1 MTDSPREDAS
11 AWSVPMREA
20 IDLAD
25 AGAWAMGG
33 NPRVGCVVL
42 DGSGAV
48 VGRGSHQGAGTPHA
62 EVVAL
67 AEAGEQARG
76 GTAVVTLE
84 PCRHTGR
91 TGPCT
96 EALITAG
103 VARVVF
109 AVADP
114 TDSAGGGVA
123 DLRRAGI
130 EVVSGV
136 EEPDARWVARAWLS
150 SVERRRP
157 WVTIKAAVSLDGR
170 VADVTGGPTPITGPA
185 AREVSH
191 QWRSRVDAIV
201 VGTGTALADD
211 PQLTSREVNG
221 DIRSVQ
227 PLRVVVGRTP
237 LPSEARVL
245 DGTADTWVFA
255 DRDLTRL
262 LEELHERGV
271 QHVLVEG
278 GPTLEGALLE
288 AGLADEILWFVAP
301 VILGGG
307 PAALPPL
314 ERDVD
319 VHVRRTRV
327 VGEDVVWEG
336 VIGVHGNR

>member
-1 MTDSPREDAS
+1 MTDASRDDAA
-11 AWSVPMREA
+11 AWTAPMREA

-25 AGAWAMGG
+25 GGVWAMGG

-42 DGSGAV
+42 DHEGSV
-48 VGRGSHQGAGTPHA
+48 VGRGSHRGAGTPHA

-67 AEAGEQARG
+67 AEAGERARG

-96 EALITAG
+96 EALMAAG

-109 AVADP
+109 AVTDP
-114 TDSAGGGVA
+114 TDAAGGGAA
-123 DLRRAGI
+123 DLRRAGV

-136 EEPDARWVARAWLS
+136 EESDARWVARAWLS
-150 SVERRRP
+150 SVERQRP

-170 VADVTGGPTPITGPA
+170 VADVTGGPTPITGSE

-191 QWRSRVDAIV
+191 LWRSRVDAIL
-201 VGTGTALADD
+201 VGTGTVLADD

-221 DIRSVQ
+221 DVRAVQ
-227 PLRVVVGRTP
+227 PLRVVVGRSP
-237 LPSEARVL
+237 LPPEARVL

-262 LEELHERGV
+262 LEELQSRGV

-278 GPTLEGALLE
+278 GPTLEGALLD

-314 ERDVD
+314 EHDVD
-319 VHVRRTRV
+319 VRVRRVRA

-336 VIGVHGNR
+336 VIDVHRDR

>member
-1 MTDSPREDAS
+1 MTDALSDDAS
-11 AWSVPMREA
+11 AWSAPMRVA
-20 IDLAD
+20 IALAD
-25 AGAWAMGG
+25 DEPSAMRG

-42 DGSGAV
+42 DPTGEV
-48 VGRGSHQGAGTPHA
+48 VGRGSHRGSGTPHA

-67 AEAGEQARG
+67 ADAGERARG

-96 EALITAG
+96 EALIAAG
-103 VARVVF
+103 VTRVVF

-114 TDSAGGGVA
+114 SDAAGGGAA
-123 DLRRAGI
+123 DLHRAGI

-136 EEPDARWVARAWLS
+136 EEADARWVARAWLS
-150 SVERRRP
+150 SIERRRP
-157 WVTIKAAVSLDGR
+157 WVTIKSAVSLDGR
-170 VADVTGGPTPITGPA
+170 VADVAGGPTPITGVE
-185 AREVSH
+185 ARAISH
-191 QWRSRVDAIV
+191 LWRSRVDAIL
-201 VGTGTALADD
+201 VGTGTVLADD
-211 PQLTSREVNG
+211 PHLTSREVNG
-221 DIRSVQ
+221 DIRAVQ

-245 DGTADTWVFA
+245 DGTADTWVFD

-262 LEELHERGV
+262 LAELHARGI

-278 GPTLEGALLE
+278 GPTLEGALLD
-288 AGLADEILWFVAP
+288 AGLADEVLWFVAP

-319 VHVRRTRV
+319 VRVRRVRV

-336 VIGVHGNR
+336 VIDVHRNR